1 MPWPSTYV
9 KCLSFIG
16 LIVVF
21 FERIPGV
28 KAGVWAVVL
37 DFLPSQERIVK
48 SSKVTT
54 HFLPIYYAYFNQL
67 NKTLSGKAAPR

>member
-1 MPWPSTYV
+1 MFEFYRV
-9 KCLSFIG
+9 DR
-16 LIVVF
+16 VF
-21 FERIPGV
+21 FEHIPGV